1 MFSADKGKSEDDT
14 WELLQ
19 TTEAHQQVI
28 RELIDRDKNH
38 ACVVMWS
45 IANESAQHVE
55 GAHEYFEPLFNLARE
70 LDPQNRPCT
79 LCQLS

>member
-1 MFSADKGKSEDDT
+1 MALALIYIRQRRRIGRYL
-14 WELLQ
+14 ELLQ

-45 IANESAQHVE
+45 IANEAATHVE
-55 GAHEYFEPLFNLARE
+55 GL
-70 LDPQNRPCT
+70 T
-79 LCQLS
+79 

>member
-1 MFSADKGKSEDDT
+1 MN
-14 WELLQ
+14 

-45 IANESAQHVE
+45 IANEAATYSK
-55 GAHEYFEPLFNLARE
+55 GSYEYFEPLF
-70 LDPQNRPCT
+70 T
-79 LCQLS
+79 FGS

>member
-1 MFSADKGKSEDDT
+1 MAAIEKGELISDT
-14 WELLQ
+14 TWTVLK

-45 IANESAQHVE
+45 IANEA
-55 GAHEYFEPLFNLARE
+55 ARTGE
-70 LDPQNRPCT
+70 ALMSILNRY
-79 LCQLS
+79 LI